1 MFVFHLSSVTQHSTV
16 ITKPGLVTIRIR
28 AGRVT
33 FPLFVF
39 NIPNDQVRMKNQL
52 FKLKKRKRQAVIICH
67 YKNVEFSSVTTAA
80 EE

>member
-1 MFVFHLSSVTQHSTV
+1 MLVFHLSSVTQHSTD
-16 ITKPGLVTIRIR
+16 ITKPGLVTIRTR

-39 NIPNDQVRMKNQL
+39 NIPNDQVRMNQL

-67 YKNVEFSSVTTAA
+67 YKNIEFSSVTTAA

>member
-1 MFVFHLSSVTQHSTV
+1 MLVFHLSSVTQHSTI

-39 NIPNDQVRMKNQL
+39 NIPNDQVRIYQL
-52 FKLKKRKRQAVIICH
+52 FKLTKRKRQAVIICH
-67 YKNVEFSSVTTAA
+67 YKNIEFSSVTTAA

>member
-1 MFVFHLSSVTQHSTV
+1 MLVFHLSSVTQHSTD

-39 NIPNDQVRMKNQL
+39 NIPNDQVRMNQL

-67 YKNVEFSSVTTAA
+67 YKNIEFSSVTTAA